1 MSTSF
6 QEFLRQK
13 AKGSDLKDRNRSRSE
28 WLSVLNRLLDQVR
41 DWLRQSDPDD
51 LLETVPYE
59 VERVEPRLGIYD
71 APALKI
77 RLGTDSVD
85 ILPMG
90 RHVTKHIEIQ
100 HLQAIPGNQDRW
112 GDLSGGRVDITDG
125 ERRYQLFRSIQDGR
139 DHWYA
144 WGDSMTLLPFDRDR
158 LETILKDLLG

>member
-13 AKGSDLKDRNRSRSE
+13 AKGSDLRSRNRSRME
-28 WLSVLNRLLDQVR
+28 WLGALNRLFGQVR

-51 LLETVPYE
+51 LLEVVPYE
-59 VERVEPRLGIYD
+59 VECVEEGLGIYD

-85 ILPMG
+85 VLPVG
-90 RHVTKHIEIQ
+90 RFVSKNLAIQ
-100 HLQAIPGNQDRW
+100 NLQLIPGNERRW
-112 GDLSGGRVDITDG
+112 GDLSGGRVDITNG
-125 ERRYQLFRSIQDGR
+125 ERRFQLLRSLEAEA

-144 WGDSMTLLPFDRDR
+144 
-158 LETILKDLLG
+158 